1 MGVSAISAMPGG
13 FSQNHVKLEDYYRDL
28 EVPRLP
34 IARGVALNDDDRL
47 RGEVIQQLICNN
59 TLETRDIET
68 RFGMDFN
75 SYFATELKQLQLMAQ
90 DGLIKLGD
98 HRLDVT
104 ARGRLLIR
112 NVCKVF
118 DHYRV
123 EQEEKFSKMI

>member
-13 FSQNHVKLEDYYRDL
+13 FSQNHVKLEDYYREL

-34 IARGVALNDDDRL
+34 VARGVALNEDDRL

-59 TLETRDIET
+59 TLETGRIESG
-68 RFGMDFN
+68 FGIDFD
-75 SYFATELKQLQLMAQ
+75 SYFAGELQQLKPMAQ
-90 DGLIKLGD
+90 DGLIRIGD
-98 HRLDVT
+98 HRLEVT
-104 ARGRLLIR
+104 AKGRLLIR

-118 DHYRV
+118 DRYRG

>member
-1 MGVSAISAMPGG
+1 M
-13 FSQNHVKLEDYYRDL
+13 
-28 EVPRLP
+28 
-34 IARGVALNDDDRL
+34 
-47 RGEVIQQLICNN
+47 
-59 TLETRDIET
+59 LETGGIET
-68 RFGMDFN
+68 EFGIDFD
-75 SYFATELKQLQLMAQ
+75 SYFAAELKQLKLMAQ
-90 DGLIKLGD
+90 DGLIRVGD